1 MKRREQYKRLIMF
14 VASVLIV
21 AVQTGVFAYTWF
33 HCYHSTAV
41 IGRRYSFWGHW
52 ALIALYAFLVV
63 VVSKLFS
70 AFKVGYQRVLDVILS
85 QIFSVII
92 VNGVVYIQLAL
103 IGRWKFLEHIQPMLR
118 VCGINLGAVI
128 IWVLFMRWIYT
139 RIYPPHAILL
149 IYGSFDPSPLIK
161 KMEGRKD
168 KYTIQGMMSL
178 EEGVEKIEQEILQH
192 QAVMI
197 CDVPSHER
205 NLFLKFC
212 FEHDIR
218 CYCEPKISDIMVMSS
233 EEINLFDTPLLL
245 FRNRGLTVEQQVIKR
260 IFDVLISAVL
270 LIVLLPLF
278 LLIAI
283 LIKAYDGGPVFY
295 RQKRL
300 TKNGRVFMVYK
311 FRSMR
316 MDSEKQGARLAAKG
330 DDRVTPVGRVLRN
343 IHFDELPQLLNILAG
358 DMSLVGPRPER
369 PEIAAEYE
377 REIPEFSYRLKVKA
391 GLTGYAQVYGKY
403 NTKPYDKLKLDLTY
417 IENFSFLLDLQLIA
431 TTVKI
436 LFQKENTEG
445 VEQWQRTAST
455 AGLQSGDAFR
465 SREGAGTD
473 AAERSQ
479 HPETD
484 KASDETAEPLVSVII
499 PACGCADTISRAIDS
514 ALEQEVPLE
523 ILVLNDD
530 SPDELDAV
538 MEKYQKE
545 PRIHYSKNESSLG
558 AAATRNRGVQM
569 AKGKYVAFLD
579 ADDWWTQDKLRKQ
592 LALLETGASA
602 PVLCATARELVTHE
616 GELTGHVIPVH
627 ETITYRRLLL
637 HNCINCSS
645 VVLRADIAKEF
656 PMEHEDSHEDYIAW
670 LRILKKY
677 GQAAAV
683 NEPLLKYRL
692 TASGKS
698 GGKLHSARMTYRAY
712 RYAGFGRAASAC
724 LFCAYAV
731 NGVLKYSA
739 AFLSKWES

>member
-14 VASVLIV
+14 MASVLIV
-21 AVQTGVFAYTWF
+21 AIQTGVFTYTWF
-33 HCYHSTAV
+33 HCYHSEAV
-41 IGRRYSFWGHW
+41 IGRQYSFWGHW
-52 ALIALYAFLVV
+52 ALITLYAFLVV

-70 AFKVGYQRVLDVILS
+70 AFKVGYQRVLDVLLS

-103 IGRWKFLEHIQPMLR
+103 IGRWKFLEHVGPMLR
-118 VCGINLGAVI
+118 VCGINLAAVVV
-128 IWVLFMRWIYT
+128 WVLFMRWIYVK
-139 RIYPPHAILL
+139 IYPPHAILL
-149 IYGSFDPSPLIK
+149 IYGKFDPSSLIK

-168 KYTIQGMMSL
+168 KYTIQGIISL
-178 EEGVEKIEQEILQH
+178 DEGVDKIKEEILKH

-197 CDVPSHER
+197 CDIPSHER

-218 CYCEPKISDIMVMSS
+218 CYCQPKISDVMVMSS

-245 FRNRGLTVEQQVIKR
+245 FRNRGLTVEQQLIKR
-260 IFDVLISAVL
+260 IFDIVVSAVL
-270 LIVLLPLF
+270 LVVLLPLF
-278 LLIAI
+278 LLIAV

-295 RQKRL
+295 RQRRL
-300 TKNGRVFMVYK
+300 TKNGKNFMVYK

-316 MDSEKQGARLAAKG
+316 MDSEKEGARLAAKG
-330 DDRVTPVGRVLRN
+330 DDRVTPVGNVLRN

-377 REIPEFSYRLKVKA
+377 KEIPEFSYRLKVKA

-403 NTKPYDKLKLDLTY
+403 NTNPYDKLKLDLTY
-417 IENFSFLLDLQLIA
+417 IENYSFLMDLQLIA
-431 TTVKI
+431 TTAKI

-445 VEQWQRTAST
+445 VEQWQRTAS
-455 AGLQSGDAFR
+455 
-465 SREGAGTD
+465 
-473 AAERSQ
+473 
-479 HPETD
+479 
-484 KASDETAEPLVSVII
+484 ASSAEPVLNTEDADVGTAAPIVSVII
-499 PACGCADTISRAIDS
+499 PACSCEDTIERAIDS
-514 ALEQEVPLE
+514 ALAQEVSLE
-523 ILVLNDD
+523 ILVLNDA
-530 SPDELDAV
+530 SPDNLDAV
-538 MEKYQKE
+538 MEQYCSE
-545 PRIHYSKNESSLG
+545 PRVRYSKNKSSIG
-558 AAATRNRGVQM
+558 AAATRNRGVQL
-569 AKGKYVAFLD
+569 ASGKYVAFLD
-579 ADDWWTQDKLRKQ
+579 ADDWWTQDKLKKQ
-592 LALLETGASA
+592 LALLETGDSA
-602 PVLCATARELVTHE
+602 PVLCATARELVTNE
-616 GELTGHVIPVH
+616 GRLTGHVIPVH

-645 VVLRADIAKEF
+645 VVLRTDIAREF
-656 PMEHEDSHEDYIAW
+656 PMEHEDSHEDYITW
-670 LRILKKY
+670 LRVLKKY
-677 GQAAAV
+677 GKAVAV

-712 RYAGFGRAASAC
+712 RYAGFGRISSVF

-739 AFLSKWES
+739 AFLSKWEN

>member
-14 VASVLIV
+14 MASVLIV
-21 AVQTGVFAYTWF
+21 AIQTGVFAYTWF
-33 HCYHSTAV
+33 HFYHSSAV

-70 AFKVGYQRVLDVILS
+70 AFKVGYQRVLDVLLS

-103 IGRWKFLEHIQPMLR
+103 IGRWRFLEHIQPMLR
-118 VCGINLGAVI
+118 VCGINLAAVV
-128 IWVLFMRWIYT
+128 IWVLFMRWVYT

-149 IYGSFDPSPLIK
+149 IYGDFDPSSLIK

-168 KYTIQGMMSL
+168 KYTIEGTISL
-178 EEGVEKIEQEILQH
+178 DEGVEKIEEEILKH

-197 CDVPSHER
+197 CDIPSHER

-218 CYCEPKISDIMVMSS
+218 CYSQPKISDIMVMSS

-245 FRNRGLTVEQQVIKR
+245 FRNRGLTVEQQAIKR
-260 IFDVLISAVL
+260 VFDVIVSAVL
-270 LIVLLPLF
+270 LVVLFPLF
-278 LLIAI
+278 LLIAL

-295 RQKRL
+295 RQRRL

-316 MDSEKQGARLAAKG
+316 IDSEKQGARLAAKG

-377 REIPEFSYRLKVKA
+377 KEIPEFHYRLKVKA

-403 NTKPYDKLKLDLTY
+403 NTTPYDKLKLDLTY
-417 IENFSFLLDLQLIA
+417 IENFSFLMDLQLIA

-455 AGLQSGDAFR
+455 AGVK
-465 SREGAGTD
+465 
-473 AAERSQ
+473 
-479 HPETD
+479 PENVVQND
-484 KASDETAEPLVSVII
+484 DSAQKEPLVSVII
-499 PACGCADTISRAIDS
+499 PACGCADTIGCAIDS
-514 ALEQEVPLE
+514 ALAQEVPLE
-523 ILVLNDD
+523 ILVINDN
-530 SPDELDAV
+530 SPDDLDAV
-538 MEKYQKE
+538 MERYQTE
-545 PRIHYSKNESSLG
+545 SCIQYCKNESSMG

-569 AKGKYVAFLD
+569 ARGNYVAFLD
-579 ADDWWTQDKLRKQ
+579 ADDWWANDKLKKQ
-592 LALLETGASA
+592 LAFLTTGKSA
-602 PVLCATARELVTHE
+602 PVLCSTARELVTYE

-627 ETITYRRLLL
+627 ETISYRRLLL

-645 VVLRADIAKEF
+645 VLLRTDVAREF
-656 PMEHEDSHEDYIAW
+656 PMEHEDSHEDYITW
-670 LRILKKY
+670 LRVLKKY
-677 GQAAAV
+677 GQAVAV

-692 TASGKS
+692 TDSGKS

-712 RYAGFGRAASAC
+712 RYAGFGRAASAG

-739 AFLSKWES
+739 AFLSRWDADENE